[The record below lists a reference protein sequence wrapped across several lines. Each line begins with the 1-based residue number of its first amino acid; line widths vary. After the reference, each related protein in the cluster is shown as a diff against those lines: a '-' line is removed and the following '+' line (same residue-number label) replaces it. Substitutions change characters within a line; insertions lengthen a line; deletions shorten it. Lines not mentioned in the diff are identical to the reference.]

1 MTDNI
6 LKRFLEGFKEE
17 HFIRVGSKKH
27 NLFIGKDDEG
37 RYCFE
42 YRGAFSPVK
51 IIGSKPLV
59 VNQYKTDDD
68 IFILRFSLD
77 YNDLIGCF
85 SAFCEDLTTS
95 VDDISDENV
104 VYKTLATRYQA
115 WKKLFKPD
123 RIGMS
128 EPEIQGLIGELL
140 FMRDYAIPHWGIDN
154 ALDSW
159 TGPEKTHKDF
169 SYKDEWFEIKTITAG
184 KDTVRISSIEQ
195 LDSNV
200 DGTLFIYSLEK
211 MSPSFNGVKLND
223 LITEL
228 LTTFSIAQKDALLNK
243 LVLFGFD
250 FNTAYDNYVY
260 AITDLSAYLVNKE
273 FPRLER
279 DKVPLPI
286 SKALYDIIISEL
298 TPYKIQTDCVWN

>member
-1 MTDNI
+1 MTDSI
-6 LKRFLEGFKEE
+6 LNKFLAGFQEGYFV
-17 HFIRVGSKKH
+17 RVGSKKH
-27 NLFIGKDDEG
+27 DTFIGKDDEG

-42 YRGAFSPVK
+42 YRGMFTPVK
-51 IIGSKPLV
+51 VVGSKPLV
-59 VNQYKTDDD
+59 VNQYKIDEKAL
-68 IFILRFSLD
+68 ILRFSLE
-77 YNDLIGCF
+77 YNELIGCF
-85 SAFCEDLTTS
+85 SAFCEDLVLSIQDTS
-95 VDDISDENV
+95 DGNIT
-104 VYKTLATRYQA
+104 YKTLVSRYQA
-115 WKKLFKPD
+115 WRKLFKPNHT
-123 RIGMS
+123 ILS
-128 EPEIQGLIGELL
+128 EYEIQGLIGELL
-140 FMRDYAIPHWGIDN
+140 FMKNYAIPHWGIDK

-169 SYKDEWFEIKTITAG
+169 SYKDEWFEVKTITTG

-228 LTTFSIAQKDALLNK
+228 LTTFSMAQKDALLNK

-250 FNTAYDNYVY
+250 FNIAYDNYVY
-260 AITDLSAYLVNKE
+260 AITDKSAFSVSKN

-279 DKVPLPI
+279 DKVPMPI
-286 SKALYDIIISEL
+286 SKVLYDIIITEL
-298 TPYKIQTDCVWN
+298 TPYKIQIDSVWN